1 MQIAYESSVFTPAG
15 WRSVTITAVAEKI
28 SAGMASVLSV
38 IAIDGEKPVGYTSRT
53 GAKRQQFNAAGVD
66 EFAVDL
72 DTIDEEF
79 VALLFVPT
87 SEADGLGG
95 AATGTPTAQF
105 VTFYGTGDRPT
116 GWVNNCVE

>member
-1 MQIAYESSVFTPAG
+1 MFI
-15 WRSVTITAVAEKI
+15 R
-28 SAGMASVLSV
+28 
-38 IAIDGEKPVGYTSRT
+38 GYVPDTT
-53 GAKRQQFNAAGVD
+53 FVDKQQFNAAGTD

-87 SEADGLGG
+87 SEADGVGG

-105 VTFYGTGDRPT
+105 VTFYGTGERPP